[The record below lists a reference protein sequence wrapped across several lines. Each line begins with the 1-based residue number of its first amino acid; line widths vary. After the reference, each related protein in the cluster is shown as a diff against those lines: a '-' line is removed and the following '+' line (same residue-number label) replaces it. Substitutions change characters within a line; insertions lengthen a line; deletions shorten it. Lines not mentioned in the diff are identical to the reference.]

1 MVSVPGGDGRIFIPC
16 QLCWDAASGRSQSC
30 HPMVGWCPGV
40 SPPSLD
46 LSPALGCW
54 DGGVG
59 SCCIEA
65 EVRFVYEVLDTGQD
79 LQASV
84 RCFCMHETGS
94 VVPNLGQ

>member
-1 MVSVPGGDGRIFIPC
+1 MGGF
-16 QLCWDAASGRSQSC
+16 S
-30 HPMVGWCPGV
+30 
-40 SPPSLD
+40 
-46 LSPALGCW
+46 SPASYAGMQPRGGHSRVTPWWVGVLVSLHRLGTHYQFLAVW

-65 EVRFVYEVLDTGQD
+65 EARCVYEVLDTGQD

-84 RCFCMHETGS
+84 RCFCMHKTGS